1 MNSQFSRGKPGPVPQ
16 SPTTSF
22 TSLPRRDIR
31 PSASGYSSPG
41 AASYYSN
48 YSATNV
54 GCLTAVRM
62 TAMAKLNRF
71 VRRLVHF
78 RQMDFEFAAWQMVYL
93 LIHPQTVY
101 RKFVYRKRTKDQW
114 ARDDPAFLVL
124 LAASLLLSS
133 ILFAFVLNLSFSGFI
148 AFFLWAVCVDCL
160 LVGITIATIL
170 WFLSNKYLRRSQD
183 QDVEWGYC
191 FDVHLNAFFP
201 LLILLH
207 VVLPLL
213 FYGVVD
219 YPNFF
224 SRLVGNTVWFAATV
238 YYVYITFL
246 GYTALPIL
254 QKTHVFL
261 YPITFL
267 FIFYVATVSAGWN
280 ISQTAMD
287 FYHFRAMNADR

>member
-1 MNSQFSRGKPGPVPQ
+1 M
-16 SPTTSF
+16 
-22 TSLPRRDIR
+22 
-31 PSASGYSSPG
+31 
-41 AASYYSN
+41 
-48 YSATNV
+48 
-54 GCLTAVRM
+54 
-62 TAMAKLNRF
+62 
-71 VRRLVHF
+71 
-78 RQMDFEFAAWQMVYL
+78 
-93 LIHPQTVY
+93 
-101 RKFVYRKRTKDQW
+101 
-114 ARDDPAFLVL
+114 
-124 LAASLLLSS
+124 
-133 ILFAFVLNLSFSGFI
+133 
-148 AFFLWAVCVDCL
+148 
-160 LVGITIATIL
+160 
-170 WFLSNKYLRRSQD
+170 RRSQD

-246 GYTALPIL
+246 GYTGLFFVHKSVDYFEVSALPIL